1 MACRISVPQP
11 GVNPGPWQWKL
22 RVLTTGSLGH
32 LQDSPFWRLRYL
44 QIDRWVQQ
52 SFVISLDSGGEQKTL
67 KVWSW
72 LLFCPHYPFFFFF
85 PWANHQSAFY
95 YPHFTEE
102 ETGSEILDH
111 FQGTHSW
118 YLAELEF
125 EFISNKI
132 QFLKHYFIF
141 QKAVTVR
148 MKRREKTSKTF
159 LRGISRKQL
168 LRGGI
173 KRKAKDKLESHY
185 ATWLKTFKDR
195 TDILNKQK
203 LSLSGMSITLTFVF
217 L

>member
-125 EFISNKI
+125 EFQSGPLNHSSSSLFKTIRNKPVAWPIRFCKAITFRFFVSFNFPSPFLYFQYSDSQIS
-132 QFLKHYFIF
+132 
-141 QKAVTVR
+141 TVR
-148 MKRREKTSKTF
+148 STDVSQWVQTF
-159 LRGISRKQL
+159 
-168 LRGGI
+168 
-173 KRKAKDKLESHY
+173 
-185 ATWLKTFKDR
+185 
-195 TDILNKQK
+195 
-203 LSLSGMSITLTFVF
+203 
-217 L
+217 